1 MMDKVQERS
10 RGGILNRLVGEP
22 KNDGDQDAR
31 TVGSAMVWALAIGA
45 LFAICWRPHY
55 WAVACLWGDAC
66 ALVGMLLGFLFGIP
80 RFLTRPGAIVSQSS
94 SSSQPQ
100 VGSSGGQP
108 PVQQPAPPGNAG
120 GGGQP
125 PVQQPVPPG
134 NAGGGD
140 GQPPLQ
146 QLAAPPDNAGGGGQP
161 PVQQPVPPG
170 NAGGGDGQPPL
181 QQLAAPPG
189 NVGGDGQP
197 PVQQLAPP
205 PRNAGGGGQPPV
217 QQLAPLGSIN
227 TNLEE
232 ISDWLTKIIVG
243 VSLVEMQKAQTTLQE
258 AAAFIAQS
266 LGGPSETSF
275 AYGLMIYF
283 SVSGFLGSYLL
294 TRLYLQ
300 IAFRNAASRS

>member
-108 PVQQPAPPGNAG
+108 PVQQPAPPG
-120 GGGQP
+120 
-125 PVQQPVPPG
+125 
-134 NAGGGD
+134 
-140 GQPPLQ
+140 
-146 QLAAPPDNAGGGGQP
+146 NAGGGGQP